1 MQQLPKDP
9 YVILLY
15 SSYLIEVLN
24 SYQSGYTLLQVRGS
38 AWVACWVYFT
48 ACLYCACGCTA

>member
-38 AWVACWVYFT
+38 AWVYCICV
-48 ACLYCACGCTA
+48 YCACGCTA